1 MIDIGL
7 NLTSPQFDPD
17 RAQVIQRA
25 LNAGVSGFLLTG
37 TSLMGSQQA
46 LELVLQNFGYMR
58 STAGVHPHQ
67 ARTWNAQVAG
77 RIDDLLRQEA
87 VAAVGE
93 CGLDYDRMASP
104 MEAQRHAFSDQ
115 LDLGLRHNKPAFLHF
130 RPGPH
135 DQGEALGHFL
145 EDLAPRVREGLRGVV
160 HCFTADA
167 TAMDRFL
174 ELGLYLGITG
184 WVCDERRGANLGALL
199 PSIPDDRLMV
209 ETDAPYLIPRTLSV
223 ARHQRRNEP
232 AFLPHVV
239 EAVAR
244 LRGQSVA
251 DVVHFTTANVQR
263 CFGWPLM
270 VEQGRLVP

>member
-7 NLTSPQFDPD
+7 NLTSSQFESD
-17 RAQVIQRA
+17 RTQVVQRA
-25 LNAGVSGFLLTG
+25 LDAGVSGFLLTG
-37 TSLMGSQQA
+37 TSLPSSQQA
-46 LELVLQNFGYMR
+46 LELVLQNFGCMR

-67 ARTWNAQVAG
+67 ARVWDDHVAA
-77 RIDDLLRQEA
+77 RIDDLLRQEG

-104 MEAQRHAFSDQ
+104 MEAQRKAFADQ
-115 LDLGLRHNKPAFLHF
+115 LDLGLRHNKPVFLHF

-135 DQGEALGHFL
+135 DQGEALAHFL
-145 EDLAPRVREGLRGVV
+145 ADLGPRVHEGLRGVV

-167 TAMDRFL
+167 TALDRFL
-174 ELGLYLGITG
+174 HLGLNLGITG
-184 WVCDERRGANLGALL
+184 WVCDERRGANLAALL

-251 DVVHFTTANVQR
+251 AVVHLTTANVQR

-270 VEQGRLVP
+270 VEHGRLVP